1 MKLRLWST
9 TRLSVLALNT
19 NTDPVNTAPLLEH
32 SFSAMASPCKFLLPA
47 TLPGVQDIARA
58 MEAEVRR
65 IEQKYSRYRDDSVLS
80 NINRN
85 AGQPTT
91 IDDETAWLLNYAS
104 VCFSQSDG
112 LFDISSGVLRSVW
125 NFRDGRCPSAEQLH
139 SVLPRIGLAGLRSSN
154 NQLHMPASMELDFG
168 GIGKEYAADA
178 AANIARQRG
187 ISWGV
192 VDLGGDL
199 HIIGPRLSDNGE
211 AIPWMLGVRH
221 PREAQSA
228 FASLPVYSG
237 GMATSGDYERYF
249 EANGRRYCHI
259 LNPHTGYPVEHWA
272 SVTVLAPSCLLAG
285 SLSTISM
292 LKGAAASDWLR
303 QQQLHALLI
312 DTAMQAQALRPTA
325 EQ

>member
-1 MKLRLWST
+1 MMNHGFT
-9 TRLSVLALNT
+9 
-19 NTDPVNTAPLLEH
+19 
-32 SFSAMASPCKFLLPA
+32 AMASPCQFLLPA
-47 TLPGVQDIARA
+47 TFPGVQDIARA

-85 AGQPTT
+85 AGQPTI
-91 IDDETAWLLNYAS
+91 IDDETAWLLNYAA

-125 NFRDGRCPSAEQLH
+125 NFRDGHCPSEEALQH
-139 SVLPRIGLAGLRSSN
+139 VLPRIGFAELQNNN
-154 NQLHMPASMELDFG
+154 NQLYMPARMELDFG

-178 AANIARQRG
+178 AASIARRHG
-187 ISWGV
+187 ISSGV

-199 HIIGPRLSDNGE
+199 HVIGPRQSDNGD

-221 PREAQSA
+221 PREPQTA
-228 FASLPVYSG
+228 FASLPVYGG

-259 LNPHTGYPVEHWA
+259 LNPRTGYPVDHWA

-285 SLSTISM
+285 TLSTIAM

-312 DTAMQAQALRPTA
+312 DAAMQALALQPAA